1 MQSFAASNMYKTYDN
16 RKVVD
21 DVSLEVTPGEIV
33 GILGPNGAGKTTSFY
48 IMAGLIKP
56 DSGKIF
62 FNEQDIS
69 KQPLHKRA
77 KIGISYLPQ
86 EASVFRKLT
95 VYDNIKAIV
104 ELHYPK
110 KKVKEIVE
118 KLLAEFHIS
127 HIKNT
132 MGISLSG
139 GERRRIEI
147 ARAIANNPSYIL
159 LDEPFAGID
168 PISIIDIKRM
178 IKQLSEQKM
187 GIIITDH
194 NVRETLEICDRAY
207 IMHLGKII
215 AHGSKQEILDDEN
228 VRKLYLG
235 EEFKL

>member
-1 MQSFAASNMYKTYDN
+1 MQSFSAFNMYKTYDN

-21 DVSLEVTPGEIV
+21 DVSLAVTPGEIV

-62 FNEQDIS
+62 FNDQDIS
-69 KQPLHKRA
+69 KKPLHKRA

-95 VYDNIKAIV
+95 VYNNIKAIV

-110 KKVKEIVE
+110 AKVKETVE
-118 KLLAEFHIS
+118 KLLAEFHIG

-178 IKQLSEQKM
+178 IKQLSEQNM

-215 AHGSKQEILDDEN
+215 AHGSQQEILSDEN
-228 VRKLYLG
+228 VRRVYLG
-235 EEFKL
+235 DEFKL

>member
-1 MQSFAASNMYKTYDN
+1 MHSFAAHNMYKTYDN

-21 DVSLEVTPGEIV
+21 NVSLEVLPGEIV

-48 IMAGLIKP
+48 IMAGLIKAEG
-56 DSGKIF
+56 GKITL
-62 FNEQDIS
+62 NEQDIT
-69 KQPLHKRA
+69 KKPLHTRA

-95 VYDNIKAIV
+95 VYDNLKAIV

-110 KKVKEIVE
+110 KEVKSVVE
-118 KLLAEFHIS
+118 KLMAEFHIS
-127 HIKNT
+127 HIKDT

-168 PISIIDIKRM
+168 PISVIDIKRM
-178 IKQLSEQKM
+178 IKQLSEQNM
-187 GIIITDH
+187 GILITDH

-207 IMHLGKII
+207 IMHQGKII
-215 AHGSKQEILDDEN
+215 AHGCREEILANEN
-228 VRKLYLG
+228 VRKVYLG
-235 EEFKL
+235 DEFTL

>member
-228 VRKLYLG
+228 VRKVYLG